1 MFVEEPVPEEMK
13 QKVLERVS
21 NKRLGEEAF
30 KYIKLVRREDGSLWV
45 KEELP
50 DTNNHALMFMVLACV
65 NYTQR
70 ILKGEDIE

>member
-1 MFVEEPVPEEMK
+1 MFVEEPVPEEIK
-13 QKVLERVS
+13 QKVLEKIS
-21 NKRLGEEAF
+21 NKKLGEEAF

-50 DTNNHALMFMVLACV
+50 DPNNHALMFTVLACV

-70 ILKGEDIE
+70 ILRGEDIE